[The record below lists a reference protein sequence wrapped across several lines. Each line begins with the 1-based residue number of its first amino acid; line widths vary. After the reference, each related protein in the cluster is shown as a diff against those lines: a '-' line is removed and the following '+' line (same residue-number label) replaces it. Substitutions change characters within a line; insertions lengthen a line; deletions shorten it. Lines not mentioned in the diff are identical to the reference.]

1 MEQEIGHQGIS
12 PGALDHRANRRGKH
26 RRGQHGVVSSRTEN
40 AAAYKHTYRGL
51 RRDSSTARGSSA
63 RARGACTPGCWGR
76 PRRAGRAAQAAA
88 RWPSRWASRG
98 LAAPEDFGP
107 GHTAPPTEENRGST
121 QGRQPWIEDALSQ
134 GTWPRHSG
142 LIGKKKGARRGGR
155 EGEGSPAHARRPI
168 TAWMGC
174 LVLRDLDLGRETRGY
189 ATMGRCVYIERR

>member
-88 RWPSRWASRG
+88 RWPRRD
-98 LAAPEDFGP
+98 AAPEDVGP

-121 QGRQPWIEDALSQ
+121 QGRQPWIEDALPQ

-142 LIGKKKGARRGGR
+142 LIEKKREHAE
-155 EGEGSPAHARRPI
+155 EGERERAH
-168 TAWMGC
+168 
-174 LVLRDLDLGRETRGY
+174 LRTQEDQ
-189 ATMGRCVYIERR
+189 